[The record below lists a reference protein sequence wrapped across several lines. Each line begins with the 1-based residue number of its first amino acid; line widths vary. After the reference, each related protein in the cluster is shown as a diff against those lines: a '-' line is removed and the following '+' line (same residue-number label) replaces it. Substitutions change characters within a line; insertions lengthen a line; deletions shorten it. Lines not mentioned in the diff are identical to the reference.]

1 MIALHMPDEQ
11 SDDIAE
17 TLVEG
22 DSYEQAALAV
32 SRMVPLSLDT
42 KIRIAIGLLAL
53 SGAIAPAVLL
63 RRDLVRSLEGTGSL
77 SLTLGLLVLNGI
89 ITITLAGLLLVR
101 QRYILTR
108 RSLSSRE
115 ARKLVRLEDFL
126 VLFVLL
132 GGLFVVAPLLLAVVG
147 LVSPSTVE
155 TFYANDINIYQPDE
169 TLGIDLRAIS
179 AAGGFLAIVLFG
191 LWRLVR

>member
-155 TFYANDINIYQPDE
+155 IFYANDINIYQPDE

>member
-63 RRDLVRSLEGTGSL
+63 RRDLVRSLEGTESL